1 MKLRLVTLSEDRVIA
16 PGLIGQQG
24 LSILVESNGVSILLD
39 TGQGISTVHN
49 ADVLGIDLGKLDRIV
64 LSHGH
69 YDHTGGLH
77 NVLGRIR
84 KNDMEIIAHP
94 DIWESKYVRDRF
106 VGIPH
111 QREELERLGAKFRLT
126 KQPIKIA
133 DNISTTGEIPM
144 VTEFEGLSS
153 KMLVKEGT
161 KWKPDKMLDDQALII
176 NTNRGLIVIL
186 GCAHRG
192 AVNTIYHAQ
201 KLTGENQIY
210 MVLGG
215 CHLNSPDSDPQI
227 EATINVLKE
236 LDVQKVAV
244 SHCTG
249 MPASIRM
256 AQAFGDR
263 FLFNNAGTMITID

>member
-16 PGLIGQQG
+16 PGLIGEQG
-24 LSILVESNGVSILLD
+24 LSILVESNGANILFD

-49 ADVLGIDLGKLDRIV
+49 ADALGIDLRKLDRIV

-69 YDHTGGLH
+69 SDHTGGLH
-77 NVLGRIR
+77 NVLSRIR
-84 KNDMEIIAHP
+84 KNDMEITAHP
-94 DIWESKYVRDRF
+94 DIWERKYVRDRF

-126 KQPIKIA
+126 KQLMKIT

-144 VTEFEGLSS
+144 ATKFEGLSS
-153 KMLVKEGT
+153 KMLVKEGNE
-161 KWKPDKMLDDQALII
+161 WKPDKVLDDQALII

-192 AVNTIYHAQ
+192 AINTIFHAQ
-201 KLTGENQIY
+201 KITGENQIY

-215 CHLNSPDSDPQI
+215 CHLNSPDSGPQI
-227 EATINVLKE
+227 EATISVLKE
-236 LDVQKVAV
+236 LTVQKVAV

-249 MPASIRM
+249 LPASIRM

-263 FLFNNAGTMITID
+263 FIFNNAGTVITID